1 MLPKKKKNGGFIAT
15 SLIYSF
21 FLVFALLMAA
31 ILATASENRILV
43 NAIKKDIYDNLEA
56 KSAYLVSSL
65 QNKTYTVGES
75 VSFAREDWLV
85 VKDNSSTVT
94 LIMTRGLTVQEM
106 VNTVGRMGTTKNEYY
121 GTCDATQEGKMQSKC
136 LVRTCRSVTSNS
148 TFGQEYCYFYNN
160 NIYRMPSFLP
170 TTAEINNQNYGQTI
184 TSKAL
189 LDWFST
195 HTGLQTVL
203 KKEKLVAQ
211 TFTTNNGSIRYPKTY
226 TNSSN
231 ERITQ
236 EIYVRFLK
244 QDEIGS
250 FVSKLPRP
258 FHLLNIIDGKNSSV
272 CNVSNAY
279 QSVSVTTPAYILP
292 VIEVKKG

>member
-1 MLPKKKKNGGFIAT
+1 MLSKKKKNGGFIAT

-56 KSAYLVSSL
+56 KSAYLVSTL
-65 QNKTYTVGES
+65 ANKTYSVGENI
-75 VSFAREDWLV
+75 SFAREDWLV
-85 VKDNSSTVT
+85 VKDNGTTVT
-94 LIMTRGLTVQEM
+94 LIMNRGLNLQELTK
-106 VNTVGRMGTTKNEYY
+106 TVGKMGSTKAEFY
-121 GTCDATQEGKMQSKC
+121 GECSLEKC
-136 LVRTCRSVTSNS
+136 LVRTCQKIPSLSDKQDI
-148 TFGQEYCYFYNN
+148 TFGQEYCYIYDEEHNN

-170 TTAEINNQNYGQTI
+170 TTTEINDQNYGQTI
-184 TSKAL
+184 PSKAL
-189 LDWFST
+189 LDWFSS

-211 TFTTNNGSIRYPKTY
+211 TFTTNNGSIRYPKTG
-226 TNSSN
+226 
-231 ERITQ
+231 Q
-236 EIYVRFLK
+236 KDIYVRFLK

-250 FVSKLPRP
+250 FVSKISARP
-258 FHLLNIIDGKNSSV
+258 FHLLNIIDGKTSSI

-279 QSVSVTTPAYILP
+279 QSVFVTIPANIVP

>member
-1 MLPKKKKNGGFIAT
+1 MLPKKKKNDGFIAT

-43 NAIKKDIYDNLEA
+43 NAIKKDIYENLEA
-56 KSAYLVSSL
+56 KSAYLISSL
-65 QNKTYTVGES
+65 EDRVYTVGES

-85 VKDNSSTVT
+85 VKDNNSTVT
-94 LIMTRGLTVQEM
+94 LILNRGLTLQELT
-106 VNTVGRMGTTKNEYY
+106 NSVGKMGTTKTEFY
-121 GTCDATQEGKMQSKC
+121 GECSSTKC
-136 LVRTCRSVTSNS
+136 LVRTCRSVTSSS

-170 TTAEINNQNYGQTI
+170 TIAEINNQNYGQTI

-189 LDWFST
+189 LDWFSN

-231 ERITQ
+231 ESVTQ

-279 QSVSVTTPAYILP
+279 QSVSVTTPANIVP

>member
-1 MLPKKKKNGGFIAT
+1 MLSKKKKNGGFIAT

-43 NAIKKDIYDNLEA
+43 NAIKKDIYDNLEE

-65 QNKTYTVGES
+65 ANKTYSVGENI
-75 VSFAREDWLV
+75 SFAREDWLV
-85 VKDNSSTVT
+85 VKDNGTTVT
-94 LIMTRGLTVQEM
+94 LIMNRGLNLQELTK
-106 VNTVGRMGTTKNEYY
+106 TVGKMGSTKAEFY
-121 GTCDATQEGKMQSKC
+121 GECSSTKC
-136 LVRTCRSVTSNS
+136 LVRTCQKIPSLSNKPDI
-148 TFGQEYCYFYNN
+148 TFGQEYCYIYDEEHNN

-170 TTAEINNQNYGQTI
+170 TTTEINNQNYGQTI
-184 TSKAL
+184 PSKAL
-189 LDWFST
+189 LDWFSS

-211 TFTTNNGSIRYPKTY
+211 TFTTNNGSIHYPKTG
-226 TNSSN
+226 
-231 ERITQ
+231 Q
-236 EIYVRFLK
+236 KEIYVRFLK

-250 FVSKLPRP
+250 FVSKINARP
-258 FHLLNIIDGKNSSV
+258 FHLLNIIDGKTSSI

-279 QSVSVTTPAYILP
+279 QSVSVTIPAHIVP

>member
-1 MLPKKKKNGGFIAT
+1 MLPKNKKNGGFIAT

-56 KSAYLVSSL
+56 KSAYLVSNL
-65 QNKTYTVGES
+65 ANKTYSVGEKI
-75 VSFAREDWLV
+75 SFAREDWLV
-85 VKDNSSTVT
+85 VKDNGTTVT
-94 LIMTRGLTVQEM
+94 LIMNRGLNLQELTK
-106 VNTVGRMGTTKNEYY
+106 TVGKMGSTKAEFY
-121 GTCDATQEGKMQSKC
+121 GECSSTKC
-136 LVRTCRSVTSNS
+136 LVRTCQSVTVNS

-170 TTAEINNQNYGQTI
+170 TTTEINDQNYGQTI

-189 LDWFST
+189 LDWFSN

-211 TFTTNNGSIRYPKTY
+211 TFTTNNGSIRYPKTG
-226 TNSSN
+226 
-231 ERITQ
+231 Q
-236 EIYVRFLK
+236 KDIYVRFLK

-250 FVSKLPRP
+250 FVSKISARP
-258 FHLLNIIDGKNSSV
+258 FHLLNIIDGKTSSI

-279 QSVSVTTPAYILP
+279 QSVSVTIPANIVP

>member
-1 MLPKKKKNGGFIAT
+1 MLPKKKNNGGFIAT

-56 KSAYLVSSL
+56 KSAYLVSSM

-85 VKDNSSTVT
+85 VKDNGSTVT

-121 GTCDATQEGKMQSKC
+121 GTCDATQDGKMQSKC
-136 LVRTCRSVTSNS
+136 LVRTCRSVNSNS
-148 TFGQEYCYFYNN
+148 TFGQEYCYIYDEEHNN

-170 TTAEINNQNYGQTI
+170 TTTEINNQNYGQTI
-184 TSKAL
+184 PSKAL
-189 LDWFST
+189 LDWFSS

-211 TFTTNNGSIRYPKTY
+211 TFTTNNGSIRYPKTD
-226 TNSSN
+226 
-231 ERITQ
+231 Q
-236 EIYVRFLK
+236 KDIYVRFLK

-250 FVSKLPRP
+250 FVSKISARP

-272 CNVSNAY
+272 CTVSNAY

>member
-1 MLPKKKKNGGFIAT
+1 MLPKKKKNDGFIAT

-21 FLVFALLMAA
+21 FLVFALLMAT

-43 NAIKKDIYDNLEA
+43 NAIKKDIYKNLEA
-56 KSAYLVSSL
+56 KSAYLISSL
-65 QNKTYTVGES
+65 EDRVYTVGES

-85 VKDNSSTVT
+85 VKDNNSTVT
-94 LIMTRGLTVQEM
+94 LILNRGLTLQELT
-106 VNTVGRMGTTKNEYY
+106 NSVGKMGTTKTEFY
-121 GTCDATQEGKMQSKC
+121 GECSSTKC
-136 LVRTCRSVTSNS
+136 LVRTCRSVTSSS

-170 TTAEINNQNYGQTI
+170 TIAEINNQNYGQTI

-189 LDWFST
+189 LDWFSN

-231 ERITQ
+231 ESVTQ

-279 QSVSVTTPAYILP
+279 QSVSVTTPANIVP
-292 VIEVKKG
+292 VIEVKKR

>member
-1 MLPKKKKNGGFIAT
+1 MLSKKKKNGGFIAT

-43 NAIKKDIYDNLEA
+43 NAIKKDIYDNLEE

-65 QNKTYTVGES
+65 ANKTYSVGEKI
-75 VSFAREDWLV
+75 SFAREDWLV
-85 VKDNSSTVT
+85 VKDNGTTVT
-94 LIMTRGLTVQEM
+94 LIMNRGLNLQELTK
-106 VNTVGRMGTTKNEYY
+106 TVGKMGSTKTEFY
-121 GTCDATQEGKMQSKC
+121 GECSSTKC
-136 LVRTCRSVTSNS
+136 LVRTCQNVTLNS

-170 TTAEINNQNYGQTI
+170 TTTEINNQNYGQTI
-184 TSKAL
+184 PSKAL
-189 LDWFST
+189 LDWFSS

-211 TFTTNNGSIRYPKTY
+211 TFTTNNGSIHYPKTG
-226 TNSSN
+226 
-231 ERITQ
+231 Q
-236 EIYVRFLK
+236 KEIYVRFLK

-250 FVSKLPRP
+250 FVSKINARP
-258 FHLLNIIDGKNSSV
+258 FHLLNIIDGKTSSI

-279 QSVSVTTPAYILP
+279 QSVSVTIPAHIVP

>member
-1 MLPKKKKNGGFIAT
+1 MLSKKKKNGGFIAT

-56 KSAYLVSSL
+56 KSAYLVSNL
-65 QNKTYTVGES
+65 ANKTYSVGEKI
-75 VSFAREDWLV
+75 SFAREDWLV
-85 VKDNSSTVT
+85 VKDNGTTVT
-94 LIMTRGLTVQEM
+94 LIMNRGLNLQELTK
-106 VNTVGRMGTTKNEYY
+106 TVGKMGSTKAEFY
-121 GTCDATQEGKMQSKC
+121 GECSLEKC
-136 LVRTCRSVTSNS
+136 LVRTCQSVTVNS

-170 TTAEINNQNYGQTI
+170 TTTEINSQNYGQTI

-189 LDWFST
+189 LDWFSN

-211 TFTTNNGSIRYPKTY
+211 TFTTNNGSIRYPKTG
-226 TNSSN
+226 
-231 ERITQ
+231 Q
-236 EIYVRFLK
+236 KDIYVRFLK

-250 FVSKLPRP
+250 FVSKISAKP
-258 FHLLNIIDGKNSSV
+258 FHLLNIIDGKTSSI

-279 QSVSVTTPAYILP
+279 QSVSVTIPANIVP